1 MRAVGDNSLRV
12 LIVEDDA
19 TTAAVLSGLARRM
32 DFHAL
37 VAEDLAAA
45 WDTLRREPVDIMLL
59 DLSLPDGDGV
69 DLLRRLRRCAPGEL
83 PDAKLPVLVISA
95 KSQLRTRLAALDQGA
110 DGYVIKPVHLEE
122 VAAVMRALLR
132 RRTTL
137 TGGRITY
144 RHIVV
149 DPVGRTVTR
158 DGVNVDL
165 SEPEFSVL
173 MALLED
179 RPRPL
184 TRADIQARA
193 GHRVSDGNSV
203 EVHVHH
209 LRRKL
214 GTTLIQTVRG
224 VGYRLPPE
232 NPA

>member
-1 MRAVGDNSLRV
+1 MRA

-19 TTAAVLSGLARRM
+19 TSAAVLSGLARRM
-32 DFHAL
+32 DFAVI

-45 WDTLRREPVDIMLL
+45 WEALRREPVDILLL

-69 DLLRRLRRCAPGEL
+69 DLLRRLRRSPPGEL
-83 PDAKLPVLVISA
+83 PDAKVPVLVISA
-95 KSQLRTRLAALDQGA
+95 RSQLRTRLAALDQGA

-132 RRTTL
+132 RRTSL

-144 RHIVV
+144 RDIVV
-149 DPVGRTVTR
+149 DPVGRTVSR
-158 DGVNVDL
+158 GGVGVDV
-165 SEPEFSVL
+165 SEPEFTVL
-173 MALLED
+173 LALLED

-184 TRADIQARA
+184 TRADIQARSS
-193 GHRVSDGNSV
+193 HRVSDGNAV

-214 GTTLIQTVRG
+214 GQSLIQTVRG
-224 VGYRLPPE
+224 VGYRIPPDT
-232 NPA
+232 PA